1 MLTSESRVEIV
12 RNCSLVKLISLKK
25 KKKNNQTNRMSF
37 LRSRGDKGSCM
48 PLFTLEKFKKRLSEM
63 LLEAGGGVT

>member
-1 MLTSESRVEIV
+1 
-12 RNCSLVKLISLKK
+12 
-25 KKKNNQTNRMSF
+25 MSF

>member
-1 MLTSESRVEIV
+1 M
-12 RNCSLVKLISLKK
+12 RNWSLVKLISLTKK
-25 KKKNNQTNRMSF
+25 KKKGRMSL

-63 LLEAGGGVT
+63 LPEAGGG